1 MYPLHLI
8 PTFDIQVYYIFQ
20 NKKQTSE
27 LNFTLQ
33 WNDEQQRRQQQ
44 KIDMKQEKR
53 SEKHGIKRK
62 MCKRIKA
69 YFGRERGKRRKRGGL
84 KKIKTRVFS

>member
-1 MYPLHLI
+1 MEWW
-8 PTFDIQVYYIFQ
+8 TATTTT
-20 NKKQTSE
+20 K
-27 LNFTLQ
+27 
-33 WNDEQQRRQQQ
+33 

-69 YFGRERGKRRKRGGL
+69 YFGRERGKRRKRGVFKKL
-84 KKIKTRVFS
+84 KRVYFHKLNNILRILYYKTRWKNYKTV